1 MATDLTRREALAAAA
16 AGLVALP
23 AAVAADKVP
32 ENAFNLVVCD
42 PLAAPLSCTCAKGYA
57 QRDYDKFGEVLQ
69 TKLGRPV
76 VVHYAETLAAALARK
91 GVKGADLVI
100 GKDSWVRAESA
111 AQKVPL
117 THVAALTGQDGRTTQ
132 KGIVVV
138 ASGDPALQVTDL
150 KGYTT
155 LFGPAEAEERAA
167 AAFELFKDLGVD
179 VPAKPEVSAKCSAAA
194 AAVLAKAKK
203 GEKVAAVISEY
214 CQPLL
219 VACGTVKKADLR
231 MVGETDPV
239 AFVGAFVNSTLPTAE
254 RELVTAALFAVGK
267 NTELCSALETKA
279 GFVSADETKKK

>member
-1 MATDLTRREALAAAA
+1 MATELTRREALAAAA

-23 AAVAADKVP
+23 AATAADKAP
-32 ENAFNLVVCD
+32 DNAFNLVVCD

-57 QRDYDKFGEVLQ
+57 QRDYDQLGTLLQ

-76 VVHYAETLAAALARK
+76 MIHYAETLYAALARK

-111 AQKVPL
+111 AKKLPL
-117 THVAALTGQDGRTTQ
+117 THVASLTGQDGKTTQ

-138 ASGDPALQVTDL
+138 PSGDAALQVTDL

-155 LFGPAEAEERAA
+155 LFGPTEAEERHA

-179 VPAKPEVSAKCSAAA
+179 VPAKPEISTKCSAAA
-194 AAVLAKAKK
+194 AAVLDRGKK

-239 AFVGAFVNSTLPTAE
+239 AFIGAFVSNTLPTAD
-254 RELVTAALFAVGK
+254 REVVAAALLAIGK
-267 NTELCSALETKA
+267 NAELCAALETKT
-279 GFVSADETKKK
+279 GFVAPEAAQKK

>member
-1 MATDLTRREALAAAA
+1 LHLRE
-16 AGLVALP
+16 GLR
-23 AAVAADKVP
+23 
-32 ENAFNLVVCD
+32 
-42 PLAAPLSCTCAKGYA
+42 
-57 QRDYDKFGEVLQ
+57 QRDYDKLGELLQ

-111 AQKVPL
+111 AQKLTL
-117 THVAALTGQDGRTTQ
+117 THVASLTGQDGRTTQ

-138 ASGDPALQVTDL
+138 ASADPAVQVTDL
-150 KGYTT
+150 KEYTT
-155 LFGPAEAEERAA
+155 LFGPAEAEERSA
-167 AAFELFKDLGVD
+167 AAFELFKDLGVG
-179 VPAKPEVSAKCSAAA
+179 VPAKPEVSTKCSAAA

-231 MVGETDPV
+231 MVGHTDPV
-239 AFVGAFVNSTLPTAE
+239 PFIAAFLSTTLPTAE
-254 RELVTAALFAVGK
+254 RELLAAALLAVGK
-267 NTELCSALETKA
+267 NAELCSILETKS
-279 GFVSADETKKK
+279 GFVAPVEAQKK